1 MLINDNEIVYDSVI
15 QETDINGNIIVTA
28 EKEKLLLSFRS
39 AYDGGRIP
47 TDDDDMKTRTPSGH
61 QIQLW

>member
-1 MLINDNEIVYDSVI
+1 MLINDNEIVYNSVM
-15 QETDINGNIIVTA
+15 QETDKGNIIVTT

-61 QIQLW
+61 QIQL